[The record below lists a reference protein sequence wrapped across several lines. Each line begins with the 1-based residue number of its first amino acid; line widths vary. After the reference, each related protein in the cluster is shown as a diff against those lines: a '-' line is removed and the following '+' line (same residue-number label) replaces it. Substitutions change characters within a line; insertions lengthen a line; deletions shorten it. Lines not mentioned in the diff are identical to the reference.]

1 MFFNSANSFSA
12 TIICVF
18 STVTWCAISSRI
30 SCVNILNEYVFLQV
44 TCDQS
49 TVIPAMVQRLRFS
62 INVQHLSHRFAL
74 TGGHR
79 LKHRWERLPKT
90 HKIAFTGGVVAYLW
104 SRCLIMSKKKALH
117 HCGNY
122 CTLYFETKRQ
132 PTYFKVLWLSNIL
145 IFQCLRRI
153 WRSLKSQPT
162 SRREDQES
170 SPARLRLCLKSF
182 ASFVVVFLL
191 QNLPFIQ
198 NRYNRHG
205 QTSLYSTSLSKVYC
219 TTQAR
224 HIYIKINC
232 QRLIFCIRQW
242 GVSHLL
248 KSPGGSALDD

>member
-1 MFFNSANSFSA
+1 MVAL
-12 TIICVF
+12 
-18 STVTWCAISSRI
+18 
-30 SCVNILNEYVFLQV
+30 LNHVE
-44 TCDQS
+44 
-49 TVIPAMVQRLRFS
+49 
-62 INVQHLSHRFAL
+62 
-74 TGGHR
+74 
-79 LKHRWERLPKT
+79 
-90 HKIAFTGGVVAYLW
+90 
-104 SRCLIMSKKKALH
+104 KKALH
-117 HCGNY
+117 HCGNH